1 MTTHLPPPHQRW
13 AAVGHSS
20 EPNAWTAGTAAAEQA
35 LERDHAK
42 LLIIFCSE
50 SYDMPELLA
59 AVNARSGGVPLIG
72 CSTAGQIATDGPGDA
87 SVVVTAIGGEG
98 FEATTAAV
106 QQSGGSLREAGAEV
120 AAGIASLDGKP
131 HRVVLMLSDALAGDQ
146 REVIRGAYA
155 VLGAGVPLVGACAGD
170 DFKMT
175 ATYQFHGD
183 QVLQGGLVAAS
194 LVSDGPFGIGVRHG
208 WTKVG
213 EPVLVT
219 RAGGNRVYEL
229 DDRPALDVYL
239 ERLGAPDAAHTDAA
253 AFSEFG
259 ILHPLGLDRR
269 SSEQA
274 VRFVAGA
281 DFEERSLTMIAEV
294 PQGRPAWFM
303 RGDVTSVQSAT
314 DDACASAI
322 EALGGRS
329 PLALIAFDC
338 AARRGVLG
346 DDGIVEE
353 VTRIA
358 RHADGSPVAGFFS
371 YGEIA
376 RDSGVPTFHNQT
388 LVVLALS

>member
-1 MTTHLPPPHQRW
+1 MKTHLPAVSNRW
-13 AAVGHSS
+13 AAVGHSAD
-20 EPNAWTAGTAAAEQA
+20 PDARVAGAAAAGQA
-35 LERDHAK
+35 LERDDAK
-42 LLIIFCSE
+42 LLVLFCSDT
-50 SYDMPELLA
+50 YNLHELLGS
-59 AVNARSGGVPLIG
+59 VNERSEGVPLIG
-72 CSTAGQIATDGPGDA
+72 CSTAGQIATDGPTDA
-87 SVVVTAIGGEG
+87 SVTVIALGGEG
-98 FEATTAAV
+98 FAATTASV
-106 QQSGGSLREAGAEV
+106 ERSTGSLREAGAEV
-120 AAGIASLDGKP
+120 AGRIAWLNGKP

-146 REVIRGAYA
+146 QEVIRGAYA
-155 VLGAGVPLVGACAGD
+155 VLGAQVPLVGACAGD

-175 ATYQFHGD
+175 ATYQFHRD

-194 LVSDGPFGIGVRHG
+194 LVSDAPVGIGVRHG

-219 RAGGNRVYEL
+219 RSGGNRVYEL

-239 ERLGAPDAAHTDAA
+239 ERLGAPHTAHTDAA
-253 AFSEFG
+253 AFGDFG

-269 SSEQA
+269 SSEEA

-303 RGDVTSVQSAT
+303 RGDVASVQSAT
-314 DDACASAI
+314 DDACASAV
-322 EALGGRS
+322 EALGGRA
-329 PLALIAFDC
+329 PLALVAFDC

-346 DDGIVEE
+346 DDGIVDE
-353 VTRIA
+353 VSRIA
-358 RHADGSPVAGFFS
+358 RHARGGPVAGFFS

-376 RDSGVPTFHNQT
+376 RTTGMPGFHNQT